1 MFPYI
6 VRFLVKKIVWGGGY
20 FRVVKDKSFVEK
32 RFFKKVKNDDFIIKK
47 MLTFV
52 LVKERSFFKN
62 DAKCYR

>member
-1 MFPYI
+1 M
-6 VRFLVKKIVWGGGY
+6 
-20 FRVVKDKSFVEK
+20 VVKDKSFVEK